1 MNCGMFNKCNTE
13 TVVKMNELQ
22 LQTTIQMKWRML
34 ETWRE
39 KTLHISWCH
48 FYTAQKQTKLCKLFR
63 NTAIYGKS
71 VLFLMS
77 RNVKFRRAVIFE
89 GEVEIMEES
98 PDINVSGPVCLYFNI
113 LYNLHIYYIL
123 HFLFYIHK
131 MCDKNLRYKYTFY
144 HNIEKQIL
152 KRS

>member
-1 MNCGMFNKCNTE
+1 
-13 TVVKMNELQ
+13 
-22 LQTTIQMKWRML
+22 
-34 ETWRE
+34 
-39 KTLHISWCH
+39 
-48 FYTAQKQTKLCKLFR
+48 
-63 NTAIYGKS
+63 
-71 VLFLMS
+71 MS
-77 RNVKFRRAVIFE
+77 RNAKFRRAVIFE